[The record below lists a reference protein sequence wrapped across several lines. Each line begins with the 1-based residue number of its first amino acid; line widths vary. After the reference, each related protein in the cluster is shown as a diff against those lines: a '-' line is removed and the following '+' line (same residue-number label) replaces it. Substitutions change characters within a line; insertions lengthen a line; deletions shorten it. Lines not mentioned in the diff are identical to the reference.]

1 MKSSSQNVTTSSQ
14 NPSSDDDEEDEVKIT
29 SQSTSS
35 VNKTTINDEEM
46 TFNINFDDFCVITAY
61 LSVLQ
66 QEINNSTCVSP
77 IKGINLPPPPIFLTN
92 TPGKSFFLICF
103 KKIFNYFICN
113 RIVANFCQNTFD
125 ISMTKFNQLWQT
137 TKLAFTDVL
146 HSFKNN
152 IGILNC

>member
-1 MKSSSQNVTTSSQ
+1 MKSSQKVTTSSQ
-14 NPSSDDDEEDEVKIT
+14 NPSSDDDEEEEVKIT

-35 VNKTTINDEEM
+35 TDNKTINDEDI

-92 TPGKSFFLICF
+92 TPGKNSYFFIHF
-103 KKIFNYFICN
+103 
-113 RIVANFCQNTFD
+113 
-125 ISMTKFNQLWQT
+125 
-137 TKLAFTDVL
+137 
-146 HSFKNN
+146 
-152 IGILNC
+152 

>member
-103 KKIFNYFICN
+103 
-113 RIVANFCQNTFD
+113 
-125 ISMTKFNQLWQT
+125 
-137 TKLAFTDVL
+137 VL
-146 HSFKNN
+146 
-152 IGILNC
+152 LNLINLFVTG

>member
-1 MKSSSQNVTTSSQ
+1 MKSSSQNVTTTSQ
-14 NPSSDDDEEDEVKIT
+14 NHSSDDDEENDVKIT

-35 VNKTTINDEEM
+35 IDEKTSNDEAI

-92 TPGKSFFLICF
+92 TPGMSSF
-103 KKIFNYFICN
+103 
-113 RIVANFCQNTFD
+113 
-125 ISMTKFNQLWQT
+125 S
-137 TKLAFTDVL
+137 
-146 HSFKNN
+146 SFVDSES
-152 IGILNC
+152 